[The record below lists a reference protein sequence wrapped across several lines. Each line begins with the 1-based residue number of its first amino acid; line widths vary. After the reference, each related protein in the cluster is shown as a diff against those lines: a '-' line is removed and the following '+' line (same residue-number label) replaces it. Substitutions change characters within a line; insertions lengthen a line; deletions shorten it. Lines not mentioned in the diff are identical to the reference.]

1 MTTADLTRPP
11 YRAVEP
17 VVHTTYML
25 CGTLLAQDLGKAR
38 RFYEEILDLECV
50 DLGPDRLLARPKTKR
65 RHEQRN
71 FVLDVRRGERIANPQ
86 RVFHHWGLD
95 LDSKAAVDKMHKL
108 LTARKAELE
117 MQQVLEARFQHGAY
131 SFYFSDRD
139 SNWWEFQYLPASKL
153 EHVFVGDAV

>member
-11 YRAVEP
+11 YRATEP
-17 VVHTTYML
+17 VVRTTHML
-25 CGTLLAQDLGKAR
+25 CGTLLAQDLRKAR
-38 RFYEEILDLECV
+38 QFYEEILDLECV
-50 DLGPDRLLARPKTKR
+50 DLGPDRMLARPRTQRKPG
-65 RHEQRN
+65 QRN
-71 FVLDVRRGERIANPQ
+71 FVLDVRRGDRIANPQ

-95 LDSKAAVDKMHKL
+95 LDSKAAVDKMHRL

-139 SNWWEFQYLPASKL
+139 NNWWEFQYLPASKL
-153 EHVFVGDAV
+153 EHVFTGDAV